1 MAAALAIESAR
12 IRTDIIEAT
21 EFPDLVA
28 RYAVRGVPKTIL
40 NDRLFID
47 GAVPEPDL
55 VAAVSQAAGQAV
67 PEART

>member
-1 MAAALAIESAR
+1 MAIESPR
-12 IRTDIIEAT
+12 IRADIVEAT

-40 NDRLFID
+40 NDRLFVE

-55 VAAVSQAAGQAV
+55 IAVVRQASGQAP
-67 PEART
+67 PEARG

>member
-1 MAAALAIESAR
+1 M
-12 IRTDIIEAT
+12 AT

-40 NDRLFID
+40 NDRLFIE

-55 VAAVSQAAGQAV
+55 VAAVSQAAGPAA

>member
-1 MAAALAIESAR
+1 MAIESPR
-12 IRTDIIEAT
+12 IRADIVEAT

-40 NDRLFID
+40 NDRLFVE

-55 VAAVSQAAGQAV
+55 VAAVGQAGGQAP
-67 PEART
+67 PEARA